1 VWFAICCALWL
12 AICFALWLAICF
24 ALCFAVCFAVG
35 LGWGSRFGGE
45 AAIGG
50 AVVGGSVI
58 GFGVGWGRRL
68 GRRFA
73 DRFAVAAEVK
83 KVIGR
88 FGDRF
93 EFIVVARAVPRLDGS
108 GQFVFEFGKDG
119 GRDPFPAFTIHR
131 VGDVGIELLR
141 RFGGVRDLKFGA
153 TLVAERRTEVVFV
166 VATVAVRRQ
175 LAAGHRD
182 EGAAGAID
190 DLEVTDDEA
199 MIEGN
204 ATERP

>member
-1 VWFAICCALWL
+1 MCL
-12 AICFALWLAICF
+12 AIGVAVRFALWF
-24 ALCFAVCFAVG
+24 ALWFATYLAVG

-50 AVVGGSVI
+50 AVVSGAVVGS
-58 GFGVGWGRRL
+58 GVGC
-68 GRRFA
+68 GRRFGWRFA
-73 DRFAVAAEVK
+73 GHFAVAAEVK
-83 KVIGR
+83 KVVGR

-93 EFIVVARAVPRLDGS
+93 EFIVVARSVPRLDGS

-119 GRDPFPAFTIHR
+119 GGDPFPAFAIHR
-131 VGDVGIELLR
+131 VGDVGIEFLR
-141 RFGGVRDLKFGA
+141 RFGGVRDLKFA
-153 TLVAERRTEVVFV
+153 AALVAERRTEVVFV
-166 VATVAVRRQ
+166 VAAVAVRRQ